1 MSNNT
6 DKRLVGTAGNSS
18 CTLVIPK
25 SLAQEYGLDKP
36 SNVIIQGRP
45 EGILIRKLK
54 LENNDCPNCGVKMVA
69 RNRANVEKTQMHK
82 NGSGG
87 LAPKQIPLDPA
98 VNALVSKRQ
107 DDLVESTCLT
117 GSEYWK
123 TIQL

>member
-1 MSNNT
+1 MAC
-6 DKRLVGTAGNSS
+6 RNSS

-25 SLAQEYGLDKP
+25 SLAQEYRLDKP

-69 RNRANVEKTQMHK
+69 RNRTNVEKTQMHK

-87 LAPKQIPLDPA
+87 LAAKQIPLDPA
-98 VNALVSKRQ
+98 GLPIHAGHVKCPG
-107 DDLVESTCLT
+107 DIT
-117 GSEYWK
+117 
-123 TIQL
+123 